1 MRKRSYVDP
10 VSKILG
16 IVLNSKSKTT
26 LFFSLLVANRSQ
38 LPFLSQMALLGSIM
52 PSERLACACFFAPLV
67 PTLLSEQLAVRWGL
81 FYLFTLRLKQLRQ
94 KTKMSNKDG
103 LFTGQSF
110 GSFSIAEVFTDKI
123 ISWYATSENSF
134 SGFIRFP
141 LYYHMKFAFL
151 VWLQLPSTDG
161 AKLTSAH
168 QAEIQFAKTLVM
180 KILVSANQ
188 MASDIFHPVQRQ
200 ANSAIEG
207 PTTQVQRQVNDVV
220 EDPTT
225 QVQNSESDNDE

>member
-1 MRKRSYVDP
+1 
-10 VSKILG
+10 
-16 IVLNSKSKTT
+16 
-26 LFFSLLVANRSQ
+26 
-38 LPFLSQMALLGSIM
+38 MALLGSIM
-52 PSERLACACFFAPLV
+52 PSEV
-67 PTLLSEQLAVRWGL
+67 G
-81 FYLFTLRLKQLRQ
+81 LRLLLCPLGSNIVVRTACCSVGVVLPVYSTFKAIE
-94 KTKMSNKDG
+94 TKNQNEQQRW
-103 LFTGQSF
+103 LIYWAAF

-151 VWLQLPSTDG
+151 VWLQLPSTD

-180 KILVSANQ
+180 KILVSGNVPNPLGNSAKFQKSFNFFLELYISIFFLDPGLESANQ